1 MNDIKI
7 EDIDKINFK
16 DLYLRLINKD
26 KNINDKDKIYLLTL
40 AILFLN
46 SKHENVR
53 KLGYKIILKYSNLFE
68 DYIPLY
74 DIAINL
80 NYIPICHFIEKM
92 PKYANYFN
100 NKFNNILMSS
110 YCNLFKDANEIYYT
124 GKQKELKEDLLIIRI
139 KMYW

>member
-16 DLYLRLINKD
+16 DLYLRLIKKD
-26 KNINDKDKIYLLTL
+26 KNISDKDKIYLLTL

-46 SKHENVR
+46 SQNENVR

-74 DIAINL
+74 DVAINL
-80 NYIPICHFIEKM
+80 NYIPI
-92 PKYANYFN
+92 
-100 NKFNNILMSS
+100 
-110 YCNLFKDANEIYYT
+110 
-124 GKQKELKEDLLIIRI
+124 
-139 KMYW
+139 